1 MNRPLKQSVREHLEL
16 NTLTEEQLQKLESFS
31 EQVKPENVR
40 PDNVQNKSIYALAIA
55 VAVVAFLLVFLLAPL
70 VNEQADVRERIA
82 LEVAT
87 NHIKLKP
94 LEIETSNIEGI
105 RDYFNKLDFLPV
117 NSRLVSDAG
126 LELIGGRY
134 CSLQG
139 ITAAQLRVKKPGS
152 NAVQTLYQT
161 EYRKDI
167 FENMPLLEE
176 GQAPVEIYVKGI
188 KVRIWVE
195 KGLLFALTDLPEVP

>member
-16 NTLTEEQLQKLESFS
+16 NTLTEYQLQKLESLS
-31 EQVKPENVR
+31 EQVKTENVR
-40 PDNVQNKSIYALAIA
+40 PDNVQNKSIYPMAIA
-55 VAVVAFLLVFLLAPL
+55 GAVVAFLLVFLWAPL
-70 VNEQADVRERIA
+70 VNEQTDVRERIA
-82 LEVAT
+82 LEVAA
-87 NHIKLKP
+87 NHVKLKP

-105 RDYFNKLDFLPV
+105 RAYFNKLDFLPV

-152 NAVQTLYQT
+152 NVVQTLYQA

-176 GQAPVEIYVKGI
+176 GEAPVDIYMKGI

-195 KGLLFALTDLPEVP
+195 KGLLFALTDLSEVP